1 MRRFILDASV
11 ALCWYFEDQT
21 AAYTEAVFDC
31 LAKGEQALAPSVWP
45 LEMVNA
51 LVVAWRHKSI
61 SSEQLENFIADLK
74 DLPVEIDSQDN
85 ERAYSSIFRMSCQHR
100 LSSYDAAYLDLA
112 VLHGLPLATLD
123 KNLRSAAKRSKVGIF
138 DPRKPT
144 AK

>member
-1 MRRFILDASV
+1 
-11 ALCWYFEDQT
+11 
-21 AAYTEAVFDC
+21 
-31 LAKGEQALAPSVWP
+31 
-45 LEMVNA
+45 MVNA

-85 ERAYSSIFRMSCQHR
+85 ERAYSSIFRMSCQHQ

-123 KNLRSAAKRSKVGIF
+123 KNLRAAAKRSKVDIF
-138 DPRKPT
+138 DPRKPA